1 MLQYRMHVE
10 GLLQPTLQQKKVRST
25 LSEYGHAIASQGM
38 MKEKNTTNVF
48 LAFLTHGTHQSL
60 PYLVP
65 KKAQEPKQGLYIRNV
80 L

>member
-1 MLQYRMHVE
+1 MHVE

-25 LSEYGHAIASQGM
+25 LSQYGHAIASQGI

-48 LAFLTHGTHQSL
+48 LAILQGGSNKNCL